1 MDQTQIKKARML
13 GGKLGKRVSSSFY
26 FLILL
31 LIRSDSSIHYVQVLS
46 LLPENETTM
55 GSISRLLSLDDLIK
69 GVGEESGK
77 WVFNACRGICNEEVK
92 STLKVLPKSITAFK
106 SFSGVGYPELE
117 KWTELLATDIMKR
130 VELDSGRN
138 NRTPKSCTLG
148 YTIEYGKYIICEWR
162 MQCCSRRLN
171 NRLHLSKNFCRW
183 PMDRKVGPSPIS
195 N

>member
-1 MDQTQIKKARML
+1 MMTLCIIPNSRM
-13 GGKLGKRVSSSFY
+13 
-26 FLILL
+26 
-31 LIRSDSSIHYVQVLS
+31 HYVQVLS

-55 GSISRLLSLDDLIK
+55 GSISRLLSLDDLIR
-69 GVGEESGK
+69 GVGEEPGR
-77 WVFNACRGICNEEVK
+77 WVFDACRGICSEEVK

-148 YTIEYGKYIICEWR
+148 YTIEYGKCT
-162 MQCCSRRLN
+162 
-171 NRLHLSKNFCRW
+171 FCLCN
-183 PMDRKVGPSPIS
+183 VALTNGIT
-195 N
+195 